1 METKLKNTV
10 LQLKD
15 GPYIHY
21 SKVQNYNKFGY
32 QALFTNNDSGALYQ
46 VQFFSRSVL
55 NLNALSEHLN
65 RVIAL
70 FQTLNSRKIAPII

>member
-10 LQLKD
+10 LQLEN

-32 QALFTNNDSGALYQ
+32 QALFTNKDSGSLYY
-46 VQFFSRSVL
+46 VQYFSKSVL

-65 RVIAL
+65 RVISL
-70 FQTLNSRKIAPII
+70 FRTLNSRKIAPII